1 MGRGFSA
8 GGNKNLQK
16 ERVKIY
22 WEEELQKF
30 QECMNTIYLQT
41 GNIDDLLNMNY
52 WRFLG
57 VIQTLNK
64 IKTIESGGQ
73 IYDTKVPNS
82 NKDLIKNLKN
92 LEKNKNV
99 QQKKMDA

>member
-1 MGRGFSA
+1 LGRGFSA

-22 WEEELQKF
+22 WDEELKKF
-30 QECMNTIYLQT
+30 QECVNTIYLQT
-41 GNIDDLLNMNY
+41 GNIEDILSMNY

-73 IYDTKVPNS
+73 IIETKVPQS
-82 NKDLIKNLKN
+82 SKDMIQRLKDLN
-92 LEKNKNV
+92 EKK
-99 QQKKMDA
+99 